1 MSFLAFG
8 GFIAR
13 LLGVNNPEPA
23 QGYLPK
29 GRSYVPVRVQFDTMN
44 KTVDRISKNIRLLDI
59 HEKRL
64 YKLKKIIN
72 RIERIERL
80 MNTYEFYEL
89 KANDPEIEQEWLDEI
104 EDLRYKAKYLLNE

>member
-29 GRSYVPVRVQFDTMN
+29 GRSYAPVRAQFDTMN

-64 YKLKKIIN
+64 YKLKKIVH
-72 RIERIERL
+72 RIERIERF
-80 MNTYEFYEL
+80 MNTYEFHEL
-89 KANDPEIEQEWLDEI
+89 KADYPEVEKELLDEI
-104 EDLRYKAKYLLNE
+104 DDLRYKAKYLLNE

>member
-8 GFIAR
+8 GFVAR

-29 GRSYVPVRVQFDTMN
+29 GRSYAPIRTQVKLSNTVERIN
-44 KTVDRISKNIRLLDI
+44 KKIDLIKI

-64 YKLKKIIN
+64 YKLEKIVS
-72 RIERIERL
+72 RIERIERF
-80 MNTYEFYEL
+80 MNTYEFNKL
-89 KANDPEIEQEWLDEI
+89 KTNYPEIEKELLDEI
-104 EDLRYKAKYLLNE
+104 DELRYKAKYLLNE